1 MSDIF
6 TPGVGYSRSASLIE
20 SQITLSNFKSA
31 FDFTLSDSPVHGKM
45 VSRDLV
51 RTPTADRNAQNY
63 KFEYEDGRVII
74 ARAFQDYSLDAYDS
88 QWNFTVKAGSVNDIT
103 ERALG
108 SAYKSFT
115 NGVYVPYTNQELAS
129 KSIYDPGVQ
138 LIPGGSLRAFDL
150 VDNEFVTLQMDL
162 QGRVFEKVDP
172 QRAMVPP
179 DHTPTPGGI
188 YNPVNTP
195 LNTIPNYYQGGY
207 TPSETPLVNKP
218 IDVTPRGFE
227 DLEQNLEPFCRVL
240 PSVLEI
246 APNNPPSGL
255 EWLDS
260 LKTPPTPFDWS
271 TATRSE
277 STLPPGEELFPTTAI
292 NPEIQK
298 AVDEFFKPKDQPST
312 PSWTPGGYVPMID
325 LTSMTP
331 QTPTPSDITPQ
342 TSTTDPLLL
351 SNDFWIRFE
360 KPLNGFEVS
369 PVSAKVSTNALEAIA
384 N

>member
-20 SQITLSNFKSA
+20 SQITLSSFKSA

-51 RTPTADRNAQNY
+51 RTPTADRNAQNF

-115 NGVYVPYTNQELAS
+115 NGVYVPYTMQQWAS
-129 KSIYDPGVQ
+129 KATYDPGVQ
-138 LIPGGSLRAFDL
+138 LTPGGSLKAFDL
-150 VDNEFVTLQMDL
+150 ADNEFVTLQMDL

-172 QRAMVPP
+172 QNAARFIPNT
-179 DHTPTPGGI
+179 TPTPGGV
-188 YNPVNTP
+188 YNPPQNFVGDNP
-195 LNTIPNYYQGGY
+195 P
-207 TPSETPLVNKP
+207 ETPIAPNP
-218 IDVTPRGFE
+218 IDVAPGGIE
-227 DLEQNLEPFCRVL
+227 DPEQNLAPFCRVRV
-240 PSVLEI
+240 PEI
-246 APNNPPSGL
+246 EPIIENPPLSSL
-255 EWLDS
+255 EWINS
-260 LKTPPTPFDWS
+260 LGTPQPFDWN

-277 STLPPGEELFPTTAI
+277 STLPPGVELFPTTEI
-292 NPEIQK
+292 DPEIQK
-298 AVDEFFKPKDQPST
+298 AVDDFFKPKDQPPT
-312 PSWTPGGYVPMID
+312 PSWTPGGNAPIID
-325 LTSMTP
+325 LSSMTP
-331 QTPTPSDITPQ
+331 GAITPSDITPQ

-351 SNDFWIRFE
+351 SNDFWSRFE
-360 KPLNGFEVS
+360 KPLNVFEVS
-369 PVSAKVSTNALEAIA
+369 PVVARVTQSTGEVIA